1 MSSEKR
7 GLYGKYEVTKD
18 GESVE
23 DCFVLEPEDDRAAR
37 VALKAYAAA
46 TENGELAKDLYEQ
59 FELERTPQEEW
70 EAHKESFSYEPPELP
85 GDAWSSEQYQELYDR
100 VISRRI
106 EWFCD
111 KCSGKGPMSSLQKA
125 RRHVESK
132 HGHKLIE
139 KYETPRE
146 EQDTATD
153 GGTDQSKKK
162 ERRESQNRG
171 LGEFSGSDQDA

>member
-1 MSSEKR
+1 MRER
-7 GLYGKYEVTKD
+7 GLYSKYEVRKD
-18 GESVE
+18 GVSVE

-46 TENGELAKDLYEQ
+46 TENGELADDLREE
-59 FELERTPQEEW
+59 FGLERTPQEKW
-70 EAHKESFSYEPPELP
+70 EDHNESFSYEPPELP

-100 VISRRI
+100 VISRRVN
-106 EWFCD
+106 WFCD
-111 KCSGKGPMSSLQKA
+111 KCSGRGPISSLQKA

-146 EQDTATD
+146 EQETATD
-153 GGTDQSKKK
+153 GGTTPSKTEQRQS
-162 ERRESQNRG
+162 ENRG
-171 LGEFSGSDQDA
+171 LGEFSEGGSDE

>member
-1 MSSEKR
+1 MTER
-7 GLYGKYEVTKD
+7 GLYGKYEVIKD
-18 GESVE
+18 GEPIT

-46 TENGELAKDLYEQ
+46 TENEELAEDLFNQ
-59 FELERTPQEEW
+59 FDLERTPQEEW
-70 EAHKESFSYEPPELP
+70 EKHNESFNYDPPELP

-100 VISRRI
+100 VITRRV

-111 KCSGKGPMSSLQKA
+111 KCSGKGPMSSLRKA

-153 GGTDQSKKK
+153 GGRNRSEKR
-162 ERRESQNRG
+162 RRESQNRG
-171 LGEFSGSDQDA
+171 LGEFSAGGRT